1 MSEAEEFLGLAAR
14 NNPARPSEVRTRRKL
29 IMVISAWIAG
39 FLIACPDPRAVG
51 YIPLFPFGL
60 WGFLTSLIKYQGAD
74 NTILAFGWFIYIA
87 LTITTLVM
95 GRRKWFYIWWTS
107 LTILLLLN
115 GAGCHAMLK
124 SLDGIS

>member
-1 MSEAEEFLGLAAR
+1 MSEAEEFLGLTTS
-14 NNPARPSEVRTRRKL
+14 NIPTRPSDVRTRRKL
-29 IMVISAWIAG
+29 AMVFLAWIAG
-39 FLIACPDPRAVG
+39 LLIAYPDPRAVG

-60 WGFLTSLIKYQGAD
+60 WGFLTALIKIQGAE
-74 NTILAFGWFIYIA
+74 NTILVLGWLIYIA

-95 GRRKWFYIWWTS
+95 GRRKWFYIWWTI

-124 SLDGIS
+124 SLDGIN

>member
-1 MSEAEEFLGLAAR
+1 MSEAEEFLGITAR
-14 NNPARPSEVRTRRKL
+14 NITARPSDVRTRRKL
-29 IMVISAWIAG
+29 ILVISAWIAG
-39 FLIACPDPRAVG
+39 LLIACPDPRAVG

-60 WGFLTSLIKYQGAD
+60 WGFITAWADKQGTE
-74 NTILAFGWFIYIA
+74 NTILVFGWLIYIA

-95 GRRKWFYIWWTS
+95 GRRKWFYICWTI

-124 SLDGIS
+124 GLDKLS

>member
-1 MSEAEEFLGLAAR
+1 MSEAEEYLGLNAS
-14 NNPARPSEVRTRRKL
+14 NIPAHQSDVRTRRKL

-39 FLIACPDPRAVG
+39 LLIACPDPRAVG

-60 WGFLTSLIKYQGAD
+60 WGFLTALINNQGAE
-74 NTILAFGWFIYIA
+74 NTILALGWFIYIA
-87 LTITTLVM
+87 LTITPLVM
-95 GRRKWFYIWWTS
+95 GRKKWFYIWWTI

-124 SLDGIS
+124 SLDGIH